1 MSPERVREVL
11 KSLEAKG
18 LMRQREDDLWEP
30 TPLGRRLAKL
40 ARTEGHD
47 PTNNLIEHMGVN

>member
-1 MSPERVREVL
+1 MNPERVREVL

-18 LMRQREDDLWEP
+18 LMRHREDDLWEP

-40 ARTEGHD
+40 ARTEGHA
-47 PTNNLIEHMGVN
+47 PTSAMIEHMGVN